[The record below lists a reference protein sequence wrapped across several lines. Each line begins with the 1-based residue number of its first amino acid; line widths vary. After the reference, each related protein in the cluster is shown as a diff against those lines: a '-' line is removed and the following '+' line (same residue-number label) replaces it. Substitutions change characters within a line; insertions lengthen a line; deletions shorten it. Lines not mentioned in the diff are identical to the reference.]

1 MRWVTRGLATVLC
14 VGLIAVPAAQAD
26 DQDSQS
32 QSSREPVMVS
42 VPIRTMNT
50 PDSSGQ
56 NGILLVR
63 VGRAAPISV
72 MVDTGIVGLVLFG
85 RPTDV
90 KPTAKRTTTTIHGVK
105 IPGAI
110 VTAPVTIGGVT
121 TTQPVAITLV
131 NTDNPYIQQWKN
143 RGISGII
150 GLGTGDGGNMTNIL
164 KSMPGALGL
173 RWSIHFNRNI
183 GAPIGRPGA
192 LILGAEPPVDPTM
205 AFKLPYVSQDIN
217 GALNW
222 DDHQATG
229 CWKFAVL
236 REQCVP
242 TWFDSGFTLMR
253 VIGRN
258 FARVPHASTN
268 LVRPGTRVK
277 LAAGGSAYYGHEF
290 IAGNTGS
297 RNRVRLIPKGQ
308 ATINTGNSFYFDYT
322 LTYDLVVG
330 TVSLHDSTLK
340 GN

>member
-1 MRWVTRGLATVLC
+1 
-14 VGLIAVPAAQAD
+14 
-26 DQDSQS
+26 
-32 QSSREPVMVS
+32 
-42 VPIRTMNT
+42 
-50 PDSSGQ
+50 
-56 NGILLVR
+56 
-63 VGRAAPISV
+63 
-72 MVDTGIVGLVLFG
+72 
-85 RPTDV
+85 
-90 KPTAKRTTTTIHGVK
+90 
-105 IPGAI
+105 
-110 VTAPVTIGGVT
+110 
-121 TTQPVAITLV
+121 VAITLV

-183 GAPIGRPGA
+183 GTPIGRPGA